1 MKITNALTIPNH
13 LGILVYDV
21 DVKESSKRLQEA
33 MHAVIASFNLFELS
47 FTSTS

>member
-21 DVKESSKRLQEA
+21 DVKESSKRL
-33 MHAVIASFNLFELS
+33 
-47 FTSTS
+47 